1 MTASNV
7 IRSAVLNIFSLAVF
21 LARIGLLVW
30 VCYATLTT
38 VLVITVIQDV
48 IVSGKHISTEMF
60 PLEELTAF
68 PEALL
73 QASVFVAVLVAGVY
87 FLLVGRSPV
96 PLPAAWQRQVDRAL
110 DAFADYVNPRADR
123 VANAVWQKITAQLS
137 RIEWWY
143 KGRLVAR
150 ALKKS
155 GFVQLKPGM
164 DLPPKSRKS

>member
-1 MTASNV
+1 MTVSNTL
-7 IRSAVLNIFSLAVF
+7 RSGVLNIFSVAVF

-38 VLVITVIQDV
+38 ILVITVIQDV

-73 QASVFVAVLVAGVY
+73 QASVGVAVLVAGVY
-87 FLLVGRSPV
+87 YLLIGKSLV

-110 DAFADYVNPRADR
+110 DAFADYANPRADR
-123 VANAVWQKITAQLS
+123 FANAIWEKITGQWS
-137 RIEWWY
+137 RLEWWY
-143 KGRLVAR
+143 KGRKVAR
-150 ALKKS
+150 ALKTV
-155 GFVQLKPGM
+155 GFVELKPGM
-164 DLPPKSRKS
+164 ELPPKSRKP